1 MQNIIGIVDT
11 LEFQIENNNA
21 DDNVVITY
29 ESCEVVETKIDEPKN
44 QKNLSLQLEKKLLKK
59 KVEKQIIS

>member
-1 MQNIIGIVDT
+1 MKDRNDYRLEFLRAMQNIIGIVDT

-44 QKNLSLQLEKKLLKK
+44 QKKLLL
-59 KVEKQIIS
+59 

>member
-1 MQNIIGIVDT
+1 MKDRNDYRLDFLRAMQNIIGIVDT

-44 QKNLSLQLEKKLLKK
+44 QKKLLL
-59 KVEKQIIS
+59 